1 MSNKSVS
8 VYIPTHNRPLFLER
22 ALQSLEKQTYR
33 NFQVIVSD
41 DGSSVDNFKIVQ
53 NIIGKYNSSFS
64 DLVLLRSEIPQGA
77 CHARNKAIEASD
89 GYYVT
94 GLDDDDEFTSS
105 RLEVFVKSKYLST
118 YPYLSTGQLV
128 DDGNKRTKSVLYLNK
143 ETSLQALLFQNVIGN
158 QVFAEKKH
166 IQEVGGFDENFP
178 AWQDYELWLRLTKH
192 VGSGY
197 KLPYHTYIL
206 NISHELNRITNSN
219 KSKMAVDKFI
229 IKHKEILEKK
239 HIQTLY
245 LQDLINRSQR
255 LQVSDLVK
263 YMNF

>member
-1 MSNKSVS
+1 
-8 VYIPTHNRPLFLER
+8 
-22 ALQSLEKQTYR
+22 
-33 NFQVIVSD
+33 
-41 DGSSVDNFKIVQ
+41 
-53 NIIGKYNSSFS
+53 
-64 DLVLLRSEIPQGA
+64 
-77 CHARNKAIEASD
+77 
-89 GYYVT
+89 
-94 GLDDDDEFTSS
+94 
-105 RLEVFVKSKYLST
+105 
-118 YPYLSTGQLV
+118 
-128 DDGNKRTKSVLYLNK
+128 
-143 ETSLQALLFQNVIGN
+143 
-158 QVFAEKKH
+158 
-166 IQEVGGFDENFP
+166 
-178 AWQDYELWLRLTKH
+178 YELWLRLTKH

-263 YMNF
+263 YMNFYNVTISIKYMFGQTFPNLKNLLKKIK